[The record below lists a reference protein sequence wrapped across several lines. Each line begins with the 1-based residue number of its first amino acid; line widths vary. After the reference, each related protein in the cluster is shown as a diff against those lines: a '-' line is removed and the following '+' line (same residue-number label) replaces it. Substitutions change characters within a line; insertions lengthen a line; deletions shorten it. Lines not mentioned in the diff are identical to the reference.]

1 MSSQRALAGVTHDIA
16 HHAGSGLSYVHPHL
30 YQACKSAGVREATV
44 DLFENA
50 PYPPG
55 VPQIEPLRL
64 SLAALR
70 DKFFAILSAN
80 GFTATDVAAI
90 TLRFQFPLLGADG
103 YTCQVAARL
112 QSSRGHLFTAV
123 VGG

>member
-1 MSSQRALAGVTHDIA
+1 MPSQRALAGVAHDIA

-30 YQACKSAGVREATV
+30 YQACRSAGVREATV
-44 DLFENA
+44 DLLDSA

-55 VPQIEPLRL
+55 VPQLEPLRL
-64 SLAALR
+64 SLSALR

-80 GFTATDVAAI
+80 GLAASDI
-90 TLRFQFPLLGADG
+90 ASISLRFQFPLLGADG

-112 QSSRGHLFTAV
+112 QSSQGRLFTAV
-123 VGG
+123 VDG